1 MLLKEALN
9 SWFIT
14 LMERSSWS
22 SQQLVSK
29 YECLGNSFG
38 GPVVRTLIPLQG
50 TTGLIPGQ
58 GTKML
63 HVTQSGQK
71 KKGVTIGKTLSKGEG
86 YTGSVLFLTTSCKSI
101 IISKLKL

>member
-1 MLLKEALN
+1 
-9 SWFIT
+9 
-14 LMERSSWS
+14 MEFPS
-22 SQQLVSK
+22 
-29 YECLGNSFG
+29 
-38 GPVVRTLIPLQG
+38 PVVRTLIPLQG

-86 YTGSVLFLTTSCKSI
+86 YTGSVLFLTNSCKSI